1 MPKLLGIHC
10 GKGFAQRIRRS
21 DEAMASMSRT
31 EGRGEGMDAMERGND
46 QGKRVTSAAC
56 HVAFSHL
63 DGYIKHQ
70 SVGPI

>member
-1 MPKLLGIHC
+1 
-10 GKGFAQRIRRS
+10 
-21 DEAMASMSRT
+21 MASMSRT